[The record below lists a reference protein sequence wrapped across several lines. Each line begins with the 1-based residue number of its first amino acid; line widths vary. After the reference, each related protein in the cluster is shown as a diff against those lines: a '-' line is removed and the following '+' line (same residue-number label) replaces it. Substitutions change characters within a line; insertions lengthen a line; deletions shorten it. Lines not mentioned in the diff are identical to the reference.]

1 MKKKHILPMAFLYLN
16 SALSIAS
23 PPEKVPDYLDQ
34 TRMVYM
40 QDMFTPEL
48 GKYISLIKKVE
59 GEHVVLSKRL
69 GDVHVGDDVRL
80 EPDDSTIVDAFVS
93 CKAKGKAK
101 LGDFLM
107 IYLTEKPGHI
117 QARYPTSYE
126 CDFNHQA
133 FERAI
138 ISKYNEDKKIFDM
151 NNGRL
156 CDGKNLRT
164 LVAVASAYGQGI
176 LNIAKDPR
184 WGGHSVS
191 LALHSENV
199 PGFYQGLVNIRQY
212 DLGLKDSGCE
222 SLSDGPTDAEISR
235 LNNIRMEVNGLAAAE
250 SNKHGFVSHGGY

>member
-1 MKKKHILPMAFLYLN
+1 MKKIYVLSMAFLYLN
-16 SALSIAS
+16 SAFSMAS
-23 PPEKVPDYLDQ
+23 SPEKIPDFLDK

-40 QDMFTPEL
+40 QDMFTSEL
-48 GKYISLIKKVE
+48 GKYISLIKEVE

-69 GDVHVGDDVRL
+69 GDVQIGGDVRL
-80 EPDDSTIVDAFVS
+80 DPDDSTIVDTFVS
-93 CKAKGKAK
+93 CKTKGKAK

-107 IYLTEKPGHI
+107 IYLTEKSGHI
-117 QARYPTSYE
+117 QAIYPTSYE

-133 FERAI
+133 FEQAI

-151 NNGRL
+151 DNGKL

-164 LVAVASAYGQGI
+164 LVDVASAYGQGI

-184 WGGHSVS
+184 WGDDSVS

-199 PGFYQGLVNIRQY
+199 SGFYQGLVSIRQY
-212 DLGLKDSGCE
+212 DLGLKNSGCE

-235 LNNIRMEVNGLAAAE
+235 LNNIRIEVNGLSAAD
-250 SNKHGFVSHGGY
+250 SNKHGFVSQGGY

>member
-1 MKKKHILPMAFLYLN
+1 MFFLYLN
-16 SALSIAS
+16 STFSMAS
-23 PPEKVPDYLDQ
+23 SPEKVPDFLDK

-40 QDMFTPEL
+40 QDMFTPEM
-48 GKYISLIKKVE
+48 GKYISLISEVE
-59 GEHVVLSKRL
+59 GQHVVLSKRL
-69 GDVHVGDDVRL
+69 GDARVGDDVRL
-80 EPDDSTIVDAFVS
+80 APDDSPIVDTFVS
-93 CKAKGKAK
+93 CKTKGKAK

-133 FERAI
+133 FEQAI
-138 ISKYNEDKKIFDM
+138 ISKYNDDKKIFDM
-151 NNGRL
+151 NNGKL

-164 LVAVASAYGQGI
+164 LVAVASAYGQGV

-191 LALHSENV
+191 LALQSENV
-199 PGFYQGLVNIRQY
+199 PGFYQGLVNIQQY
-212 DLGLKDSGCE
+212 DLGLKNSGCE

-250 SNKHGFVSHGGY
+250 SNKHGFVSQGGY